1 MMPCL
6 IRKKTFSIDKTYK
19 AWYLHRFTWTL
30 ALFLRERLKFFV
42 ETRACFKNIESTLS
56 VIRSLDLGAK
66 ICSPLTTDWFIYF
79 CYEDWTALKWEF
91 EVPKHREVI
100 LFTFA

>member
-1 MMPCL
+1 MMLCL

-19 AWYLHRFTWTL
+19 AWYLHRFTWTF

-42 ETRACFKNIESTLS
+42 ETWACFKNIESTLS

-66 ICSPLTTDWFIYF
+66 ICSPLTTLTDLSISVMKI
-79 CYEDWTALKWEF
+79 E
-91 EVPKHREVI
+91 RR
-100 LFTFA
+100 